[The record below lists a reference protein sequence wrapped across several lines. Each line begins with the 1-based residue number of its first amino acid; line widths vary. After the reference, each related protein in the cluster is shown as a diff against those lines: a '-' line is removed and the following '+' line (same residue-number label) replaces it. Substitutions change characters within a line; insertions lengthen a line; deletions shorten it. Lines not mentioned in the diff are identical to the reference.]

1 MSKIAST
8 IRLDREL
15 REAADKELSSMGLS
29 LTAYLNLA
37 VKQLVIQKEVPFKI
51 KSPKSKDNTEIS
63 NSVTRRAIIKA
74 MAEEEGLIKD
84 EGKRYTNTQDA
95 MAALLNHQEK

>member
-1 MSKIAST
+1 MAKVAST
-8 IRLDREL
+8 IRLDGEL
-15 REAADKELSSMGLS
+15 RKAAEKELNDMGLT

-51 KSPKSKDNTEIS
+51 KASDDEEITNNT
-63 NSVTRRAIIKA
+63 TRRALIKA

-84 EGKRYTNTQDA
+84 EGHNFSDTKSA
-95 MAALLNHQEK
+95 MDALLNH

>member
-1 MSKIAST
+1 MTKIAST
-8 IRLDREL
+8 IRLDRDL
-15 REAADKELSSMGLS
+15 REAADKELNKMGLS

-51 KSPKSKDNTEIS
+51 KSTNDHDELTNQT
-63 NSVTRRAIIKA
+63 TRRALIKA

-84 EGKRYTNTQDA
+84 EGQRYTNTKDA
-95 MAALLNHQEK
+95 MAALLNHQEQ